1 MLETIFPQSI
11 ARISYLI
18 RHIIFLIGSNAL
30 IPLYDSD
37 PDAPLTN
44 TDVWLLILG
53 ITVVTYW
60 ILYIVKPRCKN
71 MGINAWYCLLA
82 LVPLVNFLFAF
93 TLLFIPPKVQSF
105 ELED

>member
-1 MLETIFPQSI
+1 
-11 ARISYLI
+11 
-18 RHIIFLIGSNAL
+18 
-30 IPLYDSD
+30 
-37 PDAPLTN
+37 
-44 TDVWLLILG
+44 
-53 ITVVTYW
+53 
-60 ILYIVKPRCKN
+60 